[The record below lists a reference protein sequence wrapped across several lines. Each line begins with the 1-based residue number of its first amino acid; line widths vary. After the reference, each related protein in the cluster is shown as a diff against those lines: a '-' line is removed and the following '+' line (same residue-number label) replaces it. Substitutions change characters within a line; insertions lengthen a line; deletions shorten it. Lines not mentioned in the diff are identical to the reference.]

1 MTNQPLGGNEMPR
14 FAGIA
19 SMFRLPV
26 QPDAKGLDVA
36 ICGVPLDIGT
46 SNRVGTRYGPRQIRT
61 ESVLVRP
68 YGMAT
73 GAAPF
78 VQRCDHRPRQLGGAV
93 GERLAGTAAA
103 VTALALRGVEIVR
116 VHDVAETVQ
125 AIQVWRGLRDAALT
139 ATI

>member
-1 MTNQPLGGNEMPR
+1 MNRFNQPLGGNEMPR

-26 QPDAKGLDVA
+26 QKDAAGLDMA

-78 VQRCDHRPRQLGGAV
+78 DSFQVADTGDVALNTYNLAASIGIIERHYDGILAHRAKPVSLGGD
-93 GERLAGTAAA
+93 
-103 VTALALRGVEIVR
+103 
-116 VHDVAETVQ
+116 H
-125 AIQVWRGLRDAALT
+125 
-139 ATI
+139 